1 MDASLDKTTLSTISL
16 LESRLLRIEHL
27 LYGPTAALASAQ
39 TESTVEA
46 MEDLERRFNHLLSRI
61 RVYGELM
68 KICTSGGVPERTLRQ
83 LLTLRVL
90 TDNSHPTLFQP
101 PPPTEPPTQLGP
113 EAIQATVLA
122 SAASFPATASSL
134 TSVNDCPIPEPSQ
147 SAALASLVPKMRG
160 IEATQIA
167 QEAEMAELRARS
179 EEVLKNWYRQG
190 VMGASEFVADLEGRA
205 ERVERRVRRAERE
218 QVEAAAI

>member
-1 MDASLDKTTLSTISL
+1 MIEMDSSLDNTTLSTISL

-27 LYGPTAALASAQ
+27 LYGPTAAPTSQHTDSA
-39 TESTVEA
+39 V
-46 MEDLERRFNHLLSRI
+46 DGLDDIERRFNHLLSHI

-68 KICTSGGVPERTLRQ
+68 KIY
-83 LLTLRVL
+83 
-90 TDNSHPTLFQP
+90 NSHPTLFQP
-101 PPPTEPPTQLGP
+101 PPPSEPPIQLGP
-113 EAIQATVLA
+113 EAVQATVLA
-122 SAASFPATASSL
+122 SAASFPSTASSL

-147 SAALASLVPKMRG
+147 SAALASLVPRMRG

-179 EEVLKNWYRQG
+179 EEVLKSWYQQG
-190 VMGASEFVADLEGRA
+190 VLGVSEFVADVEGRV

-218 QVEAAAI
+218 KEEATAI

>member
-1 MDASLDKTTLSTISL
+1 MDNSLDTTTLSTVSL

-27 LYGPTAALASAQ
+27 LYGPAAASPSSQ
-39 TESTVEA
+39 TESAVETL
-46 MEDLERRFNHLLSRI
+46 EDLERRFNHLLSRI

-68 KICTSGGVPERTLRQ
+68 KIY
-83 LLTLRVL
+83 
-90 TDNSHPTLFQP
+90 NSHPTLFQP
-101 PPPTEPPTQLGP
+101 PPPSEPPTQLAP
-113 EAIQATVLA
+113 EAVQATVLA

-179 EEVLKNWYRQG
+179 EEVLKSWYQYG
-190 VMGASEFVADLEGRA
+190 VLGASEFVAEVEGRV

-218 QVEAAAI
+218 KEEAAAI

>member
-1 MDASLDKTTLSTISL
+1 MEATLDNTTLSTISL
-16 LESRLLRIEHL
+16 LESRLLRIENL
-27 LYGPTAALASAQ
+27 LYGPTAAPLSPHTDSAVD
-39 TESTVEA
+39 TL
-46 MEDLERRFNHLLSRI
+46 EDLERRFNHLLSRI

-68 KICTSGGVPERTLRQ
+68 KIY
-83 LLTLRVL
+83 
-90 TDNSHPTLFQP
+90 NSNPTLFQP
-101 PPPTEPPTQLGP
+101 PPPSEPPTQLAP

-167 QEAEMAELRARS
+167 QAAEMAELRARS
-179 EEVLKNWYRQG
+179 EEVLKIWYQHG
-190 VMGASEFVADLEGRA
+190 VLGVSEFVADVEGRV
-205 ERVERRVRRAERE
+205 ERAERRVRRAERE
-218 QVEAAAI
+218 KEEAAAI

>member
-1 MDASLDKTTLSTISL
+1 MDSSLDKTTLSTISL

-27 LYGPTAALASAQ
+27 LYGPTAAPASAQ

-68 KICTSGGVPERTLRQ
+68 KIY
-83 LLTLRVL
+83 
-90 TDNSHPTLFQP
+90 NSHPTLFQP
-101 PPPTEPPTQLGP
+101 PPPTEPPIQLGP

-179 EEVLKNWYRQG
+179 EEVLKNWYQQG

-205 ERVERRVRRAERE
+205 ERIERRVRRAERE

>member
-1 MDASLDKTTLSTISL
+1 MDSSLDKTTLSTISL

-27 LYGPTAALASAQ
+27 LYGPTVAPASAQ
-39 TESTVEA
+39 TESTFEA

-68 KICTSGGVPERTLRQ
+68 KIH
-83 LLTLRVL
+83 
-90 TDNSHPTLFQP
+90 NSHPTLFQP

-147 SAALASLVPKMRG
+147 SAALASLVPRMRG

-179 EEVLKNWYRQG
+179 EEVLKSWYQQD

-205 ERVERRVRRAERE
+205 ERAERRVRRAERE